1 MAIAQVAQH
10 VVDLD
15 RATAFYSR
23 FLGLEPAAKFKP
35 PGLVFFNLDGVRL
48 LLDDKAPSA
57 LIYFQV
63 EDVNATIER
72 LRTEGVAIVSEPH
85 VIFQHTDDRIG
96 PSGNDEVMAFF
107 TDSEGNT
114 VGLSSYRLTS
124 TTSL

>member
-1 MAIAQVAQH
+1 MAVAQVAQR

-15 RATAFYSR
+15 RATAFYAAL
-23 FLGLEPAAKFKP
+23 FGVEPAARFVP

-63 EDVNATIER
+63 EDVAATIER
-72 LRTEGVAIVSEPH
+72 LRGEGVAIVSEPH

-96 PSGNDEVMAFF
+96 PAGNDEVMGFF

-114 VGLSSYRLTS
+114 VGLVSYRAS
-124 TTSL
+124 